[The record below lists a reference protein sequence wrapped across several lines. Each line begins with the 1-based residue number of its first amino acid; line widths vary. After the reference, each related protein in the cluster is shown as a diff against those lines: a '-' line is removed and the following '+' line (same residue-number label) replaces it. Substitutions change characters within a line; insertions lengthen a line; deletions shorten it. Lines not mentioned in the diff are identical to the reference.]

1 MSSCAQCGRQFEPTL
16 EGELRCDECAAAGQP
31 AATAERQKGSLTAY
45 LHSPTFVLIAVNV
58 MMFIVTVVLSRSVI
72 QFGVPVLARL
82 GANST
87 TLSLGGEPWR
97 LFTYQFLHGGLL
109 HLVFNMWALLNLGM
123 LVEILFGRRSAI
135 LMYLSC
141 GVAGGLASL
150 WWHQMSTGVGA
161 SGSIF
166 GLAGALLPALAFQKN
181 ERMRAALRGNLS
193 SIGLFVVYNIA
204 FGAAAARV
212 DNAAHLGGLVCGV
225 ALGLLLPSS
234 PGADSE
240 HHLARR
246 GTIFAGTAVV
256 LVVLLF
262 ALRTE
267 RAPLLDFLRAE
278 DAYRSGRFAQ
288 AVELG
293 NRSAAR
299 NPNDPAT
306 RFLLGMV
313 YMEMGDDAKAALEL
327 EKTTE
332 LKPDFAA
339 AFTQLCAA
347 RLGLGQVKS
356 ALDACRRATELEP
369 GDSKYFIK
377 LGLALRVAGDAEA
390 SAAAFRK
397 ALELNPDGAD
407 ENYAYGEA
415 MLERGDR
422 YTAVSVFEK
431 ALAANPA
438 HKAARFALIQLYAS
452 MGETAKAKRLA
463 DEFRQSQR
471 H

>member
-1 MSSCAQCGRQFEPTL
+1 MAGCAQCGREFQPTL
-16 EGELRCDECAAAGQP
+16 GGELRCAECAAANQP
-31 AATAERQKGSLTAY
+31 AATAERQKVALTAY
-45 LHSPTFVLIAVNV
+45 LHSPTFVLIGLNV
-58 MMFIVTVVLSRSVI
+58 MMFIITVLLSRSII
-72 QFGVPVLARL
+72 QFGVPVLTRL

-97 LFTYQFLHGGLL
+97 LITYQFLHGGLL

-123 LVEILFGRRSAI
+123 LVEILFGRKSAT

-150 WWHQMSTGVGA
+150 WWRQMTIGVGA

-181 ERMRAALRGNLS
+181 ERMRAALRGNLG
-193 SIGLFVVYNIA
+193 SIGFFVLYNIA

-246 GTIFAGTAVV
+246 GAIFAGTGVV
-256 LVVLLF
+256 LVLLLV

-278 DAYRSGRFAQ
+278 DAYRSGRLAQ

-293 NRSAAR
+293 NRSATR

-306 RFLLGMV
+306 HFLLGTV
-313 YMEMGDDAKAALEL
+313 HMEMGDNATAALEL

-347 RLGLGQVKS
+347 RLGLGEIKS
-356 ALDACRRATELEP
+356 AVGACRRATELEP
-369 GDSKYFIK
+369 EDSKGFIN
-377 LGLALRVAGDAEA
+377 LGLALRVEGNREA
-390 SAAAFRK
+390 AAAAFRK
-397 ALELNPDGAD
+397 ALDLKPDGAD

-415 MLERGDR
+415 VLERGDR
-422 YTAVSVFEK
+422 NTAVALFEK
-431 ALAANPA
+431 ALSANPA
-438 HKAARFALIQLYAS
+438 HNAARFALIKLYGS
-452 MGETAKAKRLA
+452 MGETAKAKRLI
-463 DEFRQSQR
+463 DQLQQSAPR
-471 H
+471 